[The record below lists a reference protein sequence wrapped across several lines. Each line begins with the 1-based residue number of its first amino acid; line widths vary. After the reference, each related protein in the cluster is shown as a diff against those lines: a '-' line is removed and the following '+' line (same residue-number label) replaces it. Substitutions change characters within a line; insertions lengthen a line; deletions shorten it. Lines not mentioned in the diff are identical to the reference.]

1 VFRGKLCPIKAEVVV
16 LYMVIEG
23 FRGDPAP
30 VYRRFA
36 ERGRLAP
43 EGLGYVGSWVTLDLS
58 RCYQVMECDDRA
70 LLDEWMAC
78 WSDLVDF
85 EIVPVMSSADAA
97 RAVATRSS

>member
-1 VFRGKLCPIKAEVVV
+1 M

-23 FRGDPAP
+23 FKGDPAP

-43 EGLGYVGSWVTLDLS
+43 EGLRYVGSWVTLDLL

-70 LLDEWMAC
+70 LLDEWMAR
-78 WSDLVDF
+78 WSDLVGF
-85 EIVPVMSSADAA
+85 EIVPVMTSAAA
-97 RAVATRSS
+97 ALAVATRSP